1 MGDIVSVE
9 FRKDQ
14 FKIYTDDSKVI
25 AEVREDGS
33 NLQRDIIRIKECG
46 DKWAMCLNGGKRKI
60 MHFGIK
66 NPDR

>member
-1 MGDIVSVE
+1 ME
-9 FRKDQ
+9 RFFYYHK
-14 FKIYTDDSKVI
+14 KK
-25 AEVREDGS
+25 
-33 NLQRDIIRIKECG
+33 CG